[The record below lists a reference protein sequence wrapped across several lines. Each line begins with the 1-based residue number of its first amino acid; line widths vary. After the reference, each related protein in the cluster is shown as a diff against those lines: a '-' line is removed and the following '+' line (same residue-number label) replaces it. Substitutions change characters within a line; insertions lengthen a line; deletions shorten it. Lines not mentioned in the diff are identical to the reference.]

1 MDRDSTAKR
10 RLRWRPPEAPPPK
23 HPVRDTLLVYAGLAV
38 VVVLVA
44 WITGGSLRKAV
55 VVAVLFY
62 VAASLWS
69 VWRLRGRQGARAAR
83 GQSEAGRAEK

>member
-1 MDRDSTAKR
+1 MSTGKR
-10 RLRWRPPEAPPPK
+10 RLRWGSLPDAPPPK

-44 WITGGSLRKAV
+44 WVTGGSLRKAV
-55 VVAVLFY
+55 VVAVLFF

-69 VWRLRGRQGARAAR
+69 VWRLRGRQRSRAAGR
-83 GQSEAGRAEK
+83 QSEARRTGK